1 MAGFTRTHGD
11 YQPVLHLDAGA
22 YTTGAV
28 NITSS
33 GNTVQPAG
41 PKLDFFTIEL
51 ANIAANATVANQAVQ
66 AIQQTATIA
75 IFEFTDTTTDTLA
88 VALYPTG
95 QWTTATLEAAIDAAT
110 GGSSTVTGSATFTN

>member
-41 PKLDFFTIEL
+41 PKLDFFTVTGNSTQI
-51 ANIAANATVANQAVQ
+51 ADNIQAVFQTVEQLATVHIYEYTDA
-66 AIQQTATIA
+66 TDDTIA
-75 IFEFTDTTTDTLA
+75 FA
-88 VALYPTG
+88 VYPTG
-95 QWTTATLEAAIDAAT
+95 AWSTTSLTNAMANAWVSANVSFAA
-110 GGSSTVTGSATFTN
+110 SATFTN